1 MPRLLFEKTGSA
13 VWMSHLD
20 LMRLM
25 QRAFKRAGLPLT
37 HTHGFNPRPSVS
49 IALPLSVGVES
60 VCEILDFDL
69 EGDLPPMETIQ
80 TRLNAALVP
89 GITVRQVYMDGRK
102 IRDLALLRCR
112 LGLEY
117 DGGIPAGATD
127 AIATLFARE
136 SLMVEKKSKNG
147 ILEQDIRP
155 MIREMFVAQTGEKE
169 LRVEALITCQ
179 NPSLN
184 PMQLYG
190 AIVRYLPE
198 VAPDFCTC
206 RREELY
212 DEKETIF
219 VFTK

>member
-69 EGDLPPMETIQ
+69 EGELPLMETIQ

-147 ILEQDIRP
+147 IREQDIRP
-155 MIREMFVAQTGEKE
+155 MIRELSVAQTGEKE

-219 VFTK
+219 R